1 MSDNRKRVRLHE
13 ILAASEGA
21 IAPGITDPLFAR
33 LVQDSGYSVIHL
45 SGNAIHKTFCL
56 PDRDLVTVTEIATR
70 AARISEVTDVPLIVD
85 AGTCRSQS
93 GYVARAVRVLE
104 RAGAAAIRFEDSAV
118 GADEGNIVQ
127 RARIRPK
134 NAMVQLIKAA
144 ADARADRSL
153 VIVARCDARR
163 VESLEAVQERL
174 GSYAEAGADAVG
186 VQISDP
192 EELFEIG
199 RNAPRPLVS
208 LWPRNKMSALQFL
221 QSGFR
226 VALMPSS
233 VSLAAVAAARQ
244 MLIELMQNGTER
256 DYFGRIK
263 DIEAADRWYRT
274 LGDG

>member
-1 MSDNRKRVRLHE
+1 MSDNRKRIRLRE
-13 ILAASEGA
+13 ILAASKGA
-21 IAPGITDPLFAR
+21 IAPGVTDPMFAR

-45 SGNAIHKTFCL
+45 SGSAIHKTFCL

-70 AARISEVTDVPLIVD
+70 AAQISEVTDVPLIVD
-85 AGTCRSQS
+85 AGASQS
-93 GYVARAVRVLE
+93 QPGYVARAVRVLE

-118 GADEGNIVQ
+118 GAEEGNIVQ
-127 RARIRPK
+127 RAMIRPK
-134 NAMVQLIKAA
+134 NAMAQLIQAA
-144 ADARADRSL
+144 ADARVDRSL

-192 EELFEIG
+192 EELFEVG
-199 RNAPRPLVS
+199 RSAPRPLVS
-208 LWPRNKMSALQFL
+208 LWPRNKMSAWQFL

-244 MLIELMQNGTER
+244 MLSELMQIGTER

-263 DIEAADRWYRT
+263 DIEAVDRWYRT
-274 LGDG
+274 LGDE

>member
-1 MSDNRKRVRLHE
+1 MNDNRKRVRLRE
-13 ILAASEGA
+13 ILADSKGA
-21 IAPGITDPLFAR
+21 IAPGVTDPILAR
-33 LVQDSGYSVIHL
+33 LAQDVGYSLVHL
-45 SGNAIHKTFCL
+45 SGNAIHRAFCL

-70 AARISEVTDVPLIVD
+70 AARISEVTDIPLIVD
-85 AGTCRSQS
+85 AGACQSQRV
-93 GYVARAVRVLE
+93 YLARAVQVLE

-118 GADEGNIVQ
+118 GADEGAMV
-127 RARIRPK
+127 RRSVIRPRST
-134 NAMVQLIKAA
+134 MVQLIKAA
-144 ADARADRSL
+144 ADARADGDL

-163 VESLEAVQERL
+163 VESLAAVQERL

-192 EELFEIG
+192 EELFQIG
-199 RNAPRPLVS
+199 RTAPRPLVS
-208 LWPRNKMSALQFL
+208 LWPRNKMSAWQFL

-244 MLIELMQNGTER
+244 MLIELLQNGTER

-263 DIEAADRWYRT
+263 DIEAADRWYRR
-274 LGDG
+274 LDDE

>member
-1 MSDNRKRVRLHE
+1 
-13 ILAASEGA
+13 
-21 IAPGITDPLFAR
+21 
-33 LVQDSGYSVIHL
+33 
-45 SGNAIHKTFCL
+45 
-56 PDRDLVTVTEIATR
+56 
-70 AARISEVTDVPLIVD
+70 
-85 AGTCRSQS
+85 
-93 GYVARAVRVLE
+93 VARAVRVLE

-134 NAMVQLIKAA
+134 KAMVQLIKAA

>member
-1 MSDNRKRVRLHE
+1 MSDNCKRIRLRE

-93 GYVARAVRVLE
+93 GYVARSVRVLE

-118 GADEGNIVQ
+118 GVDEGDIVQ